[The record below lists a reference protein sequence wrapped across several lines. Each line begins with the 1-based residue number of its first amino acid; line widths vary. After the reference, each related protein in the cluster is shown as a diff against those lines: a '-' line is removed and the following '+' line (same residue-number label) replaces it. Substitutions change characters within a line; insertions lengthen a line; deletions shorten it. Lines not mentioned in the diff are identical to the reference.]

1 MERIMCGKCSAVL
14 SFAALMTLISPAAE
28 KWIPVPLGEP
38 GNLAVEKRLR
48 NEPEL
53 CDVAPE
59 RREGLVLFD
68 ETHAAVDGKLYLLTN
83 YERYLWWCVTIRHVL
98 CYGYRTIH

>member
-1 MERIMCGKCSAVL
+1 MDRIMCGKCSAVL
-14 SFAALMTLISPAAE
+14 SFAALITLISPAAE

-53 CDVAPE
+53 CDVVPE
-59 RREGLVLFD
+59 RREWLVLFD
-68 ETHAAVDGKLYLLTN
+68 ETHAAVVATDVGNRRIYPPSFT
-83 YERYLWWCVTIRHVL
+83 
-98 CYGYRTIH
+98 